1 MSRIRII
8 TLFLLIITAGVLAAS
23 DNNPS
28 SADQPDITTLLAS
41 RDASLAELHTRLEAA
56 SNEVEALEILH
67 AIQAHK
73 LETEVAILR
82 LQKRQ
87 AELAGNQEAV
97 AVIETAIERLL
108 EPPAPL
114 GNDEARAASA
124 RRQAEG
130 QSHD

>member
-1 MSRIRII
+1 MNRTRTV
-8 TLFLLIITAGVLAAS
+8 TLFLLIITSGVLLAS
-23 DNNPS
+23 DNTEQLDLT
-28 SADQPDITTLLAS
+28 ALLES
-41 RDASLAELHTRLEAA
+41 RNASLAELHTRLEAT
-56 SNEVEALEILH
+56 SNEVEALEILR
-67 AIQAHK
+67 AIQEHK

-82 LQKRQ
+82 LQKRH

-97 AVIETAIERLL
+97 TAIETAIERLL

-124 RRQAEG
+124 QRRAGG